1 MFYKLFPRK
10 TIIQKNNQT
19 YFVNTIHQFS
29 NHSHTVYYQHIHNL
43 YIFNK
48 RSDIQIIPN
57 PHILMN

>member
-43 YIFNK
+43 IGL
-48 RSDIQIIPN
+48 
-57 PHILMN
+57 HIYF